1 MCFNASKQSLIKE
14 AATLFRGRFREMADN
29 TNMDYNGMDEPVL
42 QTVNGRRKR
51 RVVEN
56 HVCYKAKMN
65 RYSGENT
72 ENGIACNHNRLM
84 CAAASLTQNDLAY
97 FKNQLYTS
105 KDKVEQ
111 DAILLSHLEIMPVQ
125 RRREQVDDEDK
136 RRQRDVTIKYS
147 VLKEAKTRVPVCQAS
162 FMSIFCVKKESPGH
176 CQALVTNWQGTPR
189 KRGGS
194 RPNPEITAKK
204 EVIRGHIK
212 SFACRASH
220 YARRGA
226 PGRKYLPSDPSVAKM
241 HRLFSEQNHLQV
253 TYSLYWSI
261 FVYDF
266 NLAFGH
272 PAKDVCSVC
281 VKSRMAMNDLG
292 LKEEEKREKILQYS
306 LHRRRARQ
314 FYNILNDVGDS
325 FTVCFDV
332 MENLVLPKSAIVQT
346 YYSRQLYYYVFGVVR
361 HHGRG
366 ESQSRHDIHLYTWLE
381 YENAKDSNMIASAL
395 QHYFTAV
402 AADNLH
408 LCQCLRLFSD
418 SCYGQ
423 NKNINVLSML
433 FGLRSQLFPHLTIN
447 YFFSGTRTPL
457 PPS

>member
-1 MCFNASKQSLIKE
+1 
-14 AATLFRGRFREMADN
+14 
-29 TNMDYNGMDEPVL
+29 
-42 QTVNGRRKR
+42 
-51 RVVEN
+51 
-56 HVCYKAKMN
+56 
-65 RYSGENT
+65 
-72 ENGIACNHNRLM
+72 
-84 CAAASLTQNDLAY
+84 
-97 FKNQLYTS
+97 
-105 KDKVEQ
+105 
-111 DAILLSHLEIMPVQ
+111 
-125 RRREQVDDEDK
+125 
-136 RRQRDVTIKYS
+136 
-147 VLKEAKTRVPVCQAS
+147 
-162 FMSIFCVKKESPGH
+162 
-176 CQALVTNWQGTPR
+176 
-189 KRGGS
+189 
-194 RPNPEITAKK
+194 
-204 EVIRGHIK
+204 
-212 SFACRASH
+212 
-220 YARRGA
+220 
-226 PGRKYLPSDPSVAKM
+226 M

-272 PAKDVCSVC
+272 PAKDVCSMC
-281 VKSRMAMNDLG
+281 VKSRMAMNDPG

-408 LCQCLRLFSD
+408 LCQCLRLFSN

-447 YFFSGTRTPL
+447 YFFPVRGHSFLPADRVFGRIEQDIRKHTTILLPDEYASILHRHGNIHQYGRDWQCYDFKKEAAAFTTQQRSFKISDARVIQICGERLDVKSSFAGDFTQHSVLKRGKRWPEFAPAPL
-457 PPS
+457 PDVNCVKLAKKRDVLKLLCELGVPATVQELYNDVLSSAGDRDIAQDLEDE